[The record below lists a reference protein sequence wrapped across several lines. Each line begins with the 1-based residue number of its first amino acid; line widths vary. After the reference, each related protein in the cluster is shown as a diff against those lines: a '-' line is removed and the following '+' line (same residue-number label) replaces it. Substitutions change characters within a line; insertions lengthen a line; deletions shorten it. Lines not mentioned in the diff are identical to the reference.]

1 VCVIGA
7 GVIGLSSACR
17 VQDELPDVDVTVISD
32 EFSPNTTGDG
42 AAGFWRPYYV
52 EGTPDKLIWKWGKDT
67 FEHLY
72 SLSMTAEGGTLGI
85 FQCSGYDIYWNNQQE
100 AFWKDIVFGYRSMT
114 AAELGQFGDR
124 YRCGYAYTTMMCECK
139 TYLPWLLKRFT
150 SKGGKCMQR
159 KVEKLT
165 DLVGKYDVIVNCPGA
180 WARHVNND
188 LQVEPLKGQ
197 LIKVAAPWVKH
208 FVNAGDDDDL
218 YILVGTGSVALGGT
232 HEKGDWSRTIDP
244 VHRKRIWEGCCRLIP
259 SLEKAEVV
267 EEWAGLRPSRPSICL
282 EKEQLV
288 VGNDTLKVVHNYGHG
303 GSGVTLHW
311 GCAGE
316 AARLVKELLDPV
328 SSASQ
333 L

>member
-1 VCVIGA
+1 VIGA

-17 VQDELPDVDVTVISD
+17 VQDELPNVDVTVISD

-42 AAGFWRPYYV
+42 SAGFWRPYYV

-114 AAELGQFGDR
+114 TAELGQFGDK

-150 SKGGKCMQR
+150 SKGGKCIQH

-180 WARHVNND
+180 QRDRGTHQR
-188 LQVEPLKGQ
+188 LQVRAQAHGCSTGRFRKMQGPVETEYSSTALPAMQ
-197 LIKVAAPWVKH
+197 
-208 FVNAGDDDDL
+208 
-218 YILVGTGSVALGGT
+218 GSVETRSA
-232 HEKGDWSRTIDP
+232 S
-244 VHRKRIWEGCCRLIP
+244 
-259 SLEKAEVV
+259 EVQ
-267 EEWAGLRPSRPSICL
+267 P
-282 EKEQLV
+282 EKEPR
-288 VGNDTLKVVHNYGHG
+288 GASREVHG
-303 GSGVTLHW
+303 
-311 GCAGE
+311 
-316 AARLVKELLDPV
+316 R
-328 SSASQ
+328 
-333 L
+333 